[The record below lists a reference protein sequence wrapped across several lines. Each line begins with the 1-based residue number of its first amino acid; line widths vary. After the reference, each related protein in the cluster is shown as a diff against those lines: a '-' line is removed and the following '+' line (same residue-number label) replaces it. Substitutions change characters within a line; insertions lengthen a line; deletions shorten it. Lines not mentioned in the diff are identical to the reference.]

1 MLMLPLI
8 GGNLAAAGGSATI
21 EYRDSG
27 VDTGGPKSSWT
38 FSSLDIGSA
47 AADRVIL
54 VGVTN
59 GSGTVAAIN
68 GVSVAG
74 NSATAIVQAD
84 GASSPNEERAEIWAV
99 AVASGTTG
107 DVVVTTS
114 AADRGCGVVV
124 WAAYGISTTAHDT
137 ATDAGD
143 PMSVSIDI
151 PAGGVCVGFCA
162 VRSNSAGSSRWT
174 WTGLTEDIDGLQW
187 GTTGGDIASGA
198 SLNPSTT
205 QTGLSVTATYDGT
218 EVRAAPLAVASFD
231 VA

>member
-8 GGNLAAAGGSATI
+8 GGNLAVAGGGGATV
-21 EYRDSG
+21 EYRDSAA
-27 VDTGGPKSSWT
+27 DTSAKTSFT
-38 FSSLDIGSA
+38 FTSMDIGSA

-54 VGVTN
+54 VGVTE
-59 GSGTVAAIN
+59 GTGTVSTISS
-68 GVSVAG
+68 VSVAG
-74 NSATAIVQAD
+74 NSATAIAQAD
-84 GASSPNEERAEIWAV
+84 GGLSPNEERAEIWAV

-107 DVVVTTS
+107 NVVVTLS
-114 AADRGCGVVV
+114 GSDSGCGVVV

-143 PMSVSIDI
+143 PMSVLIDI

-162 VRSNSAGSSRWT
+162 VRSNSAGTSRWT

-187 GTTGGDIASGA
+187 NQTAGDIASGA

-218 EVRAAPLAVASFD
+218 EVRPAPLAVASFD